1 MNKFWIVL
9 FHTYISKLKTKSFII
24 STAIT
29 IGLVLLVTNLG
40 SIISL
45 FDDGK
50 GDEPDKIAV
59 IDQSKQLY
67 PAFAQQVKLADKDKE
82 IKIFKAKKSEKELE
96 KDIKDEKLEGVLLL
110 DRDQKGELT
119 ATYKALD
126 VADSTAVS
134 IFKQAISQTKI
145 VVGTAELKVPQEK
158 LHQLFTPVEVKK
170 VALKEGAKSEEE
182 LQKATGLVY
191 VVLFVIYISVL
202 MYASMIATE
211 VATEKSSRVMEI
223 LISSVPPIQQMFA
236 KLFGV
241 ALLGI
246 TQLGAL
252 FLTGYLSMQANQ
264 EKATGM
270 GDVIKGFFDVSGVPV
285 ATLVYGVIFLILGYF
300 LYATLAAF
308 LGSVVSRIEDV
319 QQTISPMIL
328 LVVAG
333 FMIAM
338 FGLNAPDSPFITV
351 TSFIPFFA
359 PMIMF
364 LRVGMLDIPVW
375 EAALGIGITALTIV
389 ILAVVGAKVYKGG
402 VLMYSS
408 GGGWKNIK
416 QALRLSKDQ

>member
-9 FHTYISKLKTKSFII
+9 FHTYLSKLKTKSFII
-24 STAIT
+24 STVIT

-50 GDEPDKIAV
+50 GDKPDKIAV

-67 PAFAQQVKLADKDKE
+67 PAFSQQVKLADKDKE

-119 ATYKALD
+119 ATYKAQD

-134 IFKQAISQTKI
+134 IFKQALSQTKI
-145 VVGTAELKVPQEK
+145 VVGTAELKIPQQK
-158 LHQLFTPVEVKK
+158 LQQLFTPVEVKK

-182 LQKATGLVY
+182 IQKASGLV
-191 VVLFVIYISVL
+191 FVILGIIYYSVIQ
-202 MYASMIATE
+202 YAGMMATE

-223 LISSVPPIQQMFA
+223 LISSVPPVKQMFA
-236 KLFGV
+236 KLFGIG
-241 ALLGI
+241 LLAI
-246 TQLGAL
+246 TQMAAI
-252 FLTGYLSMQANQ
+252 FLTGYIALQANQ
-264 EKATGM
+264 ETAATDM
-270 GDVIKGFFDVSGVPV
+270 IKGYFDVSGIPV
-285 ATLVYGVIFLILGYF
+285 TTLIYGAIFLMIGYF

-319 QQTISPMIL
+319 QQAILPMQM
-328 LVVAG
+328 LVMAG
-333 FMIAM
+333 FFIAI
-338 FGLNAPDSPFITV
+338 FGVNTPDSPFITV

-364 LRVGMLDIPVW
+364 LRVGILDIPVW
-375 EAALGIGITALTIV
+375 EASLGIGITALTIV

-408 GGGWKNIK
+408 GKGWKNIK